1 MMDLEKLDDEK
12 LKEVITK
19 AQAVVT
25 QRRRDE
31 KNKINKRELEVKRNP
46 KFKKQFK
53 ELTELNKS
61 INAEVKQL
69 SKEYA
74 ISEMTIWDHIE
85 GY

>member
-1 MMDLEKLDDEK
+1 MDLEKLDDEK